1 MKKNLN
7 EALEEVILYRVKL
20 FSKENYFRYFR
31 YILLELSNNIYAFR
45 EKKTLSNSLSS
56 KLIEGNNLSIWMLI
70 YKLMFQIK
78 NEITTENEMNL
89 NPLCFQYLKTL
100 CLKRMKKLVAI
111 SNAEVL
117 PLDQVIF
124 VYLNLCE
131 KQIKIN
137 KDKGNY
143 FKYKTEYRSK
153 DRKSIIAFNQENN
166 LLNNN
171 QQMKINHRK
180 LGAKNGP
187 ISKPLS
193 YNNSYTRLFIGE
205 TDKESIRERYLS
217 NMAVKKQKQ
226 LHLSNAYG
234 DFSIIYLKNMYKKLF
249 EKKVKLKCDNDMIKI
264 VKQFENDYKVI
275 DNFQRSEFINSNNNS
290 KIKLKYNKHKG
301 IHIKKNNNL
310 FLRNK
315 SGISHRLSIGPS
327 EISKNNSQEVLF
339 ALSNSRRYKSKSFHN
354 SMTSKKKI
362 KDSLILTAREINSY
376 KSSKMIDFGGSNAN
390 ATNKKL
396 QRNFSAIMM
405 KPNLNKKRF
414 HLINYMRKKD
424 FFFS

>member
-143 FKYKTEYRSK
+143 LKYKK
-153 DRKSIIAFNQENN
+153 
-166 LLNNN
+166 
-171 QQMKINHRK
+171 
-180 LGAKNGP
+180 
-187 ISKPLS
+187 
-193 YNNSYTRLFIGE
+193 
-205 TDKESIRERYLS
+205 
-217 NMAVKKQKQ
+217 
-226 LHLSNAYG
+226 
-234 DFSIIYLKNMYKKLF
+234 
-249 EKKVKLKCDNDMIKI
+249 
-264 VKQFENDYKVI
+264 
-275 DNFQRSEFINSNNNS
+275 
-290 KIKLKYNKHKG
+290 
-301 IHIKKNNNL
+301 
-310 FLRNK
+310 
-315 SGISHRLSIGPS
+315 
-327 EISKNNSQEVLF
+327 
-339 ALSNSRRYKSKSFHN
+339 
-354 SMTSKKKI
+354 
-362 KDSLILTAREINSY
+362 
-376 KSSKMIDFGGSNAN
+376 
-390 ATNKKL
+390 
-396 QRNFSAIMM
+396 
-405 KPNLNKKRF
+405 
-414 HLINYMRKKD
+414 
-424 FFFS
+424 

>member
-31 YILLELSNNIYAFR
+31 YILLELSNNIYAFQ

-153 DRKSIIAFNQENN
+153 DRKSIIAYNQENN

-205 TDKESIRERYLS
+205 TDKESIRERYL
-217 NMAVKKQKQ
+217 
-226 LHLSNAYG
+226 
-234 DFSIIYLKNMYKKLF
+234 
-249 EKKVKLKCDNDMIKI
+249 
-264 VKQFENDYKVI
+264 
-275 DNFQRSEFINSNNNS
+275 
-290 KIKLKYNKHKG
+290 
-301 IHIKKNNNL
+301 
-310 FLRNK
+310 
-315 SGISHRLSIGPS
+315 
-327 EISKNNSQEVLF
+327 
-339 ALSNSRRYKSKSFHN
+339 
-354 SMTSKKKI
+354 
-362 KDSLILTAREINSY
+362 
-376 KSSKMIDFGGSNAN
+376 
-390 ATNKKL
+390 
-396 QRNFSAIMM
+396 
-405 KPNLNKKRF
+405 
-414 HLINYMRKKD
+414 
-424 FFFS
+424 

>member
-1 MKKNLN
+1 
-7 EALEEVILYRVKL
+7 
-20 FSKENYFRYFR
+20 
-31 YILLELSNNIYAFR
+31 
-45 EKKTLSNSLSS
+45 
-56 KLIEGNNLSIWMLI
+56 
-70 YKLMFQIK
+70 
-78 NEITTENEMNL
+78 MNL

-153 DRKSIIAFNQENN
+153 DRKSIIAYNQENN

-376 KSSKMIDFGGSNAN
+376 KSSKMIDFNKSNAN
-390 ATNKKL
+390 VTNKKL

>member
-31 YILLELSNNIYAFR
+31 YILLELSNNIYAFQ

-153 DRKSIIAFNQENN
+153 DRKSIIAYNQENN

-301 IHIKKNNNL
+301 IHIKKNNN
-310 FLRNK
+310 
-315 SGISHRLSIGPS
+315 
-327 EISKNNSQEVLF
+327 
-339 ALSNSRRYKSKSFHN
+339 
-354 SMTSKKKI
+354 
-362 KDSLILTAREINSY
+362 
-376 KSSKMIDFGGSNAN
+376 
-390 ATNKKL
+390 
-396 QRNFSAIMM
+396 
-405 KPNLNKKRF
+405 
-414 HLINYMRKKD
+414 
-424 FFFS
+424 